1 MSDATA
7 LGSLPE
13 WDLDDLYPGQDS
25 PELEA
30 DLKGAAEDSDAAPR
44 VRPRARSA
52 GANRVERFIGVP
64 RES

>member
-13 WDLDDLYPGQDS
+13 WDLDDLYPGRDA

-30 DLKGAAEDSDAAPR
+30 DLKGATKDAEAFAKDYE
-44 VRPRARSA
+44 
-52 GANRVERFIGVP
+52 G
-64 RES
+64 